1 MKLYHIKTGGNI
13 DVPEYRVKAMAKKG
27 WLPKK
32 PKKKAFKSKYQTET
46 PKQNEAKE
54 LDNGNT

>member
-1 MKLYHIKTGGNI
+1 MKVYHIKTGGNI
-13 DVPEYRVKAMAKKG
+13 DIQPHRAEAMAKKG

-32 PKKKAFKSKYQTET
+32 PKKKSFKPKYQTET
-46 PKQNEAKE
+46 PKQNEGKE